1 VSNLNAIAIP
11 QSRIFRRETSA
22 MATRRVVVTGLGLL
36 TPLGTSTQQSWARLI
51 AGESGIVS
59 LLTHPSTTALKEE
72 YAALP
77 STVAGIVP
85 ENGWLSLLS
94 KDDQRKMGR
103 FTQLAVA
110 ASEEALKDSGLKVK
124 ELSIAQ
130 REQIVRRTR
139 P

>member
-1 VSNLNAIAIP
+1 
-11 QSRIFRRETSA
+11 